1 MKSLPM
7 EHSSDTPRDSTFA
20 LLGNSSTATLVGLLL
35 LLAVIPYLNT
45 LLNGF
50 VHDDTPQIL
59 ENPYIRSFGHLKAIF
74 STTVWSYFGEIGV
87 TNYYRPMM
95 TFGYLIC
102 YQLYGPLAYGFHLA
116 NLFLHAATVCILFF
130 VSIEVFKDRSLAWL
144 AAGLFALHP
153 IHTESVAWIA
163 AVTDLQVTLFYLLGF
178 WCYLRVARPGGGK
191 SQWAQFGMVLCLG
204 LGLLSKEQALTLP
217 MLATLYEHFYRD
229 DRQETTWW
237 QKGSRYGMLWLVAAA
252 YLVFRIQAFGA
263 LAPVQRAD
271 LNWTE
276 AILSAFALMGQYLGK
291 LLWPVHLN
299 AFYLLEKST
308 TFLDPRVLVGVGALI
323 LCAVAFALFWRRDR
337 RVSFGILWLLATLAP
352 VLNAQWLPA
361 NAFTERY
368 LYLPS
373 VGFCW
378 ILAWVGTR
386 WWIWAKERGRVW
398 RRVTALALAVL
409 VLLSVARI
417 VTRNRDWKDD
427 ITYYTSTLAS
437 APNAPGLRN
446 NLGSALW
453 SRRDRAGA
461 EREWRTALAISP
473 ESAIILSN
481 LGLVYKSEKRFH
493 EAIEYFKR
501 ALSSKPKYTSAH
513 LLLAETYLEMG
524 MTEAAERHLRAT
536 VLLSPL
542 NNQGWNRLGELY
554 LQRGEVD
561 RAEEHFAKSVASQP
575 NATAYHNLG
584 DISLSRGN
592 REAAKRDY
600 QRALRLDPF
609 DSHAHFQLATLYDA
623 AHRTSDALREYKAGL
638 LMNPTNSEAQAAVK
652 RLQSQTPDA
661 KP

>member
-7 EHSSDTPRDSTFA
+7 EHFSDTRRNSTFA
-20 LLGNSSTATLVGLLL
+20 LLGNSSTATLVGLLI

-50 VHDDTPQIL
+50 VHDDAPQIL
-59 ENPYIRSFGHLKAIF
+59 ENPYVRSFGHLKAIF
-74 STTVWSYFGEIGV
+74 STTVWSYLGEVGV

-102 YQLYGPLAYGFHLA
+102 YQLYGPFAYGFHLA

-153 IHTESVAWIA
+153 IHSESVAWIA

-191 SQWAQFGMVLCLG
+191 SQRAQLGMVLCLG

-237 QKGSRYGMLWLVAAA
+237 QKGSRYGMLWLVAVA
-252 YLVFRIQAFGA
+252 YLVFRTQAFGA

-271 LNWTE
+271 LNWAE
-276 AILSAFALMGQYLGK
+276 AILSAFALVGQYLGK

-308 TFLDPRVLVGVGALI
+308 TFLDPRVLIGVGALI

-437 APNAPGLRN
+437 APNASGLRN
-446 NLGSALW
+446 NLGVALW

-461 EREWRTALAISP
+461 EREWRAALANNP

-493 EAIEYFKR
+493 EAIEISNARFPASRNSPVPTYCCRKR
-501 ALSSKPKYTSAH
+501 ISKW
-513 LLLAETYLEMG
+513 
-524 MTEAAERHLRAT
+524 
-536 VLLSPL
+536 V
-542 NNQGWNRLGELY
+542 
-554 LQRGEVD
+554 
-561 RAEEHFAKSVASQP
+561 
-575 NATAYHNLG
+575 
-584 DISLSRGN
+584 
-592 REAAKRDY
+592 
-600 QRALRLDPF
+600 
-609 DSHAHFQLATLYDA
+609 
-623 AHRTSDALREYKAGL
+623 
-638 LMNPTNSEAQAAVK
+638 
-652 RLQSQTPDA
+652 
-661 KP
+661 